1 MKTNRKT
8 IFIVEDQEMYAN
20 IIKVSIENKNTE
32 VHIYSTGEECVANLN
47 MDPDVIIMDYQLDDG
62 SNTRMN
68 GIDTLARIKQH
79 APNTEVVMLSGH
91 DDVKVVT
98 QSIKAGAYDYVVKN
112 ENAMINVKNRMKNIF
127 KNMALVQEMKE
138 LKILRTGIIAIA
150 VVACVFAIFSG
161 DIMA

>member
-20 IIKVSIENKNTE
+20 IIKVSIENKNTA
-32 VHIYSTGEECVANLN
+32 VHIFSTGEECVANLSMN
-47 MDPDVIIMDYQLDDG
+47 PDVVIMDYELDDG
-62 SNTRMN
+62 SHTNMN
-68 GIDTLARIKQH
+68 GIETLAAIKDQ

-98 QSIKAGAYDYVVKN
+98 NSIKAGAYDYVVKN

-138 LKILRTGIIAIA
+138 LRILRTGIVAIA
-150 VVACVFAIFSG
+150 VIACVFAIFSA